1 MVLETVKEL
10 FGKKKNNPMQKN
22 SPILCFSK
30 DGTSF
35 LMEESD
41 FRAKEKIMNV
51 EGFYLWL
58 IPACLVDLVN
68 TCMETFTMDLDV
80 SLL

>member
-1 MVLETVKEL
+1 MVMEIVKEL
-10 FGKKKNNPMQKN
+10 FGKHKNNPM
-22 SPILCFSK
+22 LCFSN

-41 FRAKEKIMNV
+41 YRAEEKIMNV

-68 TCMETFTMDLDV
+68 TCMKTFTMDLDV